1 MTYLLVRH
9 KVDDFDAWKAVF
21 DSHVQSQKDAGLGVE
36 RVLRNLD
43 DPSEVVLL
51 FEVFDLQKAREFVTS
66 TDVPAAQADSGV
78 LDQPDMYFL
87 TAYTGHM
94 P

>member
-1 MTYLLVRH
+1 VTYLLVRH
-9 KVDDFDAWKAVF
+9 KVKNFEAWKQVF
-21 DSHVQSQKDAGLGVE
+21 ESHVQAQKDAGLGVE

-51 FEVFDLQKAREFVTS
+51 FEVLDLEKARGFVTS
-66 TDVPAAQADSGV
+66 SGVPEAQADSGV
-78 LDQPDMYFL
+78 VDQPDLYFL
-87 TAYTGHM
+87 TADTGHM

>member
-1 MTYLLVRH
+1 VTYLLVRH
-9 KVDDFDAWKAVF
+9 KVKDFDAWKAVF
-21 DSHVQSQKDAGLGVE
+21 DSHVRAQQEAGLGVE

-51 FEVFDLQKAREFVTS
+51 FEVLDLEKARGFVTS
-66 TDVPAAQADSGV
+66 TDVPGAQTDSGV
-78 LDQPDMYFL
+78 LDKPDIYFL
-87 TAYTGHM
+87 SANTGHM